1 MQPLKLEDSKKLFIS
16 RAFGSEDAEF
26 PQELEDVMD
35 NILKKCCGLPLAIV
49 SIANVLAG
57 YKSSGSK
64 EKWETICRSIGSQ
77 MESNPT
83 LEGMRHIVTL
93 SYNHLPYELKSCMLY
108 LSIFPEDY
116 EINKDRL
123 LGRWIA
129 EGLVPEK
136 RGLTLMEVAESYL
149 DELVSRNMVEP
160 RFGFDGKVESCRVHD
175 MLLEVMVS
183 KSLECN
189 FVSLLGGQ
197 YAGMSYDRIR
207 RLSIHGDD
215 RKALGTK
222 QPKKKKVGHGIEGMD
237 VEHIRSLS
245 LFQLIGHKLLDHLHR
260 LTLLRVL
267 DLEDCEGLTNEHM
280 RYICRLY
287 LLKFLSLKGTGIS
300 EVPPQIAKLE
310 HLQTLDTRGTF
321 LPNLPEAVTNLEK
334 LERIEFRHKTEWYIM
349 WSLPRG
355 LEKMKA
361 LREVNVAVLKN
372 DVQIA
377 RELGELQ
384 QLQSL
389 SMYIDCRDDNSE
401 VFQEI
406 ADSLSKLYS
415 LRRLDISNLEIHNGK
430 MSFLDKLHT
439 PPRLLRSL
447 RIEGVLQRLPPW
459 VELLTYLVEFQIMRA
474 RLVGDLL
481 FSVLYKLPNLKSI
494 WMDRRCYNS
503 DEIVARSTY
512 TFPVL
517 SSLRVTCDET
527 SLPKVFLLRKDP

>member
-1 MQPLKLEDSKKLFIS
+1 
-16 RAFGSEDAEF
+16 
-26 PQELEDVMD
+26 MD

-93 SYNHLPYELKSCMLY
+93 SYNHLPYELKSCMMY

-129 EGLVPEK
+129 EGSVPEK
-136 RGLTLMEVAESYL
+136 RGLTLMEVAESY
-149 DELVSRNMVEP
+149 ELVSRNMVEP

-175 MLLEVMVS
+175 MLLEVMVC

-189 FVSLLGGQ
+189 SVNLLGGQ

-321 LPNLPEAVTNLEK
+321 LPDLPEAVTNLEK
-334 LERIEFRHKTEWYIM
+334 LERIEFRHRTEWYIM

-361 LREVNVAVLKN
+361 LCEVNVAVLKN
-372 DVQIA
+372 EVQIA

-401 VFQEI
+401 
-406 ADSLSKLYS
+406 
-415 LRRLDISNLEIHNGK
+415 
-430 MSFLDKLHT
+430 
-439 PPRLLRSL
+439 
-447 RIEGVLQRLPPW
+447 
-459 VELLTYLVEFQIMRA
+459 IMRA
-474 RLVGDLL
+474 RLVGDQL

-494 WMDRRCYNS
+494 WMERRCYNS

-527 SLPKVFLLRKDP
+527 SLSKIFLFEEGSMTKLETLKVNFTEVERSIAGFEHLPNLKEVELTGNMNNSSLNRALDKAPSPVSSKL